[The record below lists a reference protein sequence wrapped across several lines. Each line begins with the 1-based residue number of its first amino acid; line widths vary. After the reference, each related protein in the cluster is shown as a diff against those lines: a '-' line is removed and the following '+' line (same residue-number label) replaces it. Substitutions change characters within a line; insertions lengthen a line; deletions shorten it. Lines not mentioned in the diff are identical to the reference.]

1 MRKITLW
8 FVRGLSEKFELALDW
23 LKKAGP
29 YIVGA
34 WVFIGVILILIKGS
48 QAVIQSATRQGYSW
62 FGWAGVFVFWIIL
75 IVAGTGKGGASS
87 SGSEEKDMSDE
98 QNRNST

>member
-1 MRKITLW
+1 MRKIAHR

-23 LKKAGP
+23 LKKTSL

-34 WVFIGVILILIKGS
+34 WVFVGVILIFLEGS
-48 QAVIQSATRQGYSW
+48 RAAIQSATRQGYSW

-75 IVAGTGKGGASS
+75 IVAGMGQGSVSS
-87 SGSEEKDMSDE
+87 SRSEDMAMSDE

>member
-8 FVRGLSEKFELALDW
+8 FVKGLSEKFELALNW
-23 LKKAGP
+23 LKKASP
-29 YIVGA
+29 HIVGA
-34 WVFIGVILILIKGS
+34 WVFIGVFLIFLEGS
-48 QAVIQSATRQGYSW
+48 RAAIQIATSQGYTLFGWVAVI
-62 FGWAGVFVFWIIL
+62 VFWIIL

-87 SGSEEKDMSDE
+87 SGSEEKGMKDE